1 MEIRQIKILAIDS
14 NHESLISID
23 ALIKHAFADAI
34 ILNSSSGESGI
45 ELARIEDPD
54 VILLDKL
61 LSEMD
66 SFEFCKKLK
75 SDKKLHDIPVV
86 FITSDK
92 DDKKSRMRAID
103 CGADAFLTKPFE
115 EWDLIVQI
123 RAMVKIKTASAEKVF
138 KTNKLH
144 KLEKINTLSKK
155 NELNERKIAKQ
166 TLNESEDRFEL
177 LFNNAPLGYQSL
189 DENGNILEVNQQW
202 LDLLGYQYDD
212 VNGKW
217 FGDFISAN
225 NVDSFKTRF
234 PIFKAQGHIHSEFE
248 MVHKNGAHLF
258 IAFDGRIGYDI
269 KGNFKQT
276 HCILQDITERRNAE
290 KALSESEER
299 FELAMKASEDGLFD
313 WNLET
318 DVIYYSPGWKRMV
331 GYENHELPHIISVWE
346 NLIKPEDLARS
357 KELHEKL
364 ISKEIDRY
372 VNEVK
377 LKHKKGHWVDILSR
391 AEAIFNDKG
400 KAIRIIGTHV
410 DITKRKRDEDELK
423 KLKTAIEKAEVSI
436 VITDSDANIEYAN
449 PYFSELT
456 GYSKSEYEGKN
467 PNVLGSGFHPVE
479 FYENL
484 WDTIT
489 SDKTWKGVFYNKK
502 KNGEFYWE
510 NAIISPITNN
520 ENAIT
525 HFVAIKSDITSE
537 RLINEELIREKIRAE
552 ESETKYKQIFDNTF
566 DIMSFYEVTED
577 NRFKVIT
584 FNSAEEKLIGSLE
597 NYQGKYIDECIPP
610 DLYATFKPHYDL
622 CISEEKLIEYEE
634 DISFLDVNKTFQTQL
649 IPLKNSKGK
658 VYRIIVISRDIS
670 DLKKMQLQLIDQN
683 EKLKFLN
690 QDLIIS
696 KEKAEQSD
704 KLKSA
709 FLANMSHE
717 IRTPMNGI
725 LGFSELLKNR
735 ELSGTLQQEYISII
749 EKSGQRM
756 LSIVNDIIDISK
768 IEAGLMKFD
777 IKETNINEKI
787 DFIYLFFKPQVEEK
801 GMKLYFKK
809 MLSRS
814 ESIIFTDSEK
824 VYSILTNLVKNAIK
838 YSNTGEIEFG
848 YNKKDEFL
856 EFYVKD
862 TGIGIP
868 KDRHE
873 AIFERFIQ
881 ADISNKMARQGAGL
895 GLSISKAF
903 VEKLGG
909 EIWVE
914 SEVGKGSTFYFTLP
928 YNHKTESVQKDNLLF
943 EGALKQNDKLNI
955 LIAEDDP
962 SSEYLISLTVR
973 EFSRKRLTAKRGSD
987 AVEICRTNPD
997 IDLILMDIQMPDLN
1011 GYEATKKIREFNK
1024 DVIIIAQT
1032 AFGLSGDKEKS
1043 IEAGCN
1049 DYIQKPISKYEIKTL
1064 IQQYCHKREAEN

>member
-1 MEIRQIKILAIDS
+1 MEIQQIKILAIDS
-14 NHESLISID
+14 NPESLININI
-23 ALIKHAFADAI
+23 LIKNAFVDAI
-34 ILNSSSGESGI
+34 ILTSVTGINGI
-45 ELARIEDPD
+45 ELARIENPD
-54 VILLDKL
+54 VIILDLLL
-61 LSEMD
+61 PETD
-66 SFEFCKKLK
+66 SFELCKRLK
-75 SDKKLHDIPVV
+75 TDKKLVDIPVV
-86 FITSDK
+86 FMTSNK
-92 DDKKSRMRAID
+92 DDKLGRIHALE
-103 CGADAFLTKPFE
+103 CGAEAFLSKPIDE
-115 EWDLIVQI
+115 YEMIALI
-123 RAMVKIKTASAEKVF
+123 RSMLKIKAANIQRRME
-138 KTNKLH
+138 NDR
-144 KLEKINTLSKK
+144 LEKLVEKRTFAIN
-155 NELNERKIAKQ
+155 NELKKRKLAEQ
-166 TLNESEDRFEL
+166 TLKESEEKFQL
-177 LFNNAPLGYQSL
+177 LFNKAPLGYQSL
-189 DENGNILEVNQQW
+189 DENGVFLEVNQRW
-202 LDLLGYQYDD
+202 LDIMGYSREE
-212 VNGKW
+212 VIGKW
-217 FGDFISAN
+217 FGDFVISAHRENIVN
-225 NVDSFKTRF
+225 NLATFKE
-234 PIFKAQGHIHSEFE
+234 QGNIHSEFE
-248 MVHKNGAHLF
+248 VIHKNGNTLY
-258 IAFDGRIGYDI
+258 ISSDGRIGTDAD
-269 KGNFKQT
+269 GNFKQT
-276 HCILQDITERRNAE
+276 HCILQDITLRKNAE
-290 KALSESEER
+290 KALLESEER

-331 GYENHELPHIISVWE
+331 GYENNELPHIISVWE
-346 NLIKPEDLARS
+346 KLIKPEDLVKS

-364 ISKEIDRY
+364 ISKQIDRY
-372 VNEVK
+372 VHEVK
-377 LKHKKGHWVDILSR
+377 LKHKQGHWVDILSR

-436 VITDSDANIEYAN
+436 VITDSEANIEYAN

-467 PNVLGSGFHPVE
+467 PNVLGSGFHSIE

-502 KNGEFYWE
+502 KNGQYYWE
-510 NAIISPITNN
+510 NAIISPISND
-520 ENAIT
+520 ENVIT

-537 RLINEELIREKIRAE
+537 KLTNEELIREKIRAE

-566 DIMSFYEVTED
+566 DIMSFYEVTDD

-584 FNSAEEKLIGSLE
+584 FNSAEERLIGSLE
-597 NYQGKYIDECIPP
+597 NYQGRFIDECIPP
-610 DLYATFKPHYDL
+610 ELYASFKPHYDL

-634 DISFLDVNKTFQTQL
+634 DISFMNINKTFQTQL
-649 IPLKNSKGK
+649 IPLKNELGR
-658 VYRIIVISRDIS
+658 VYRIIVISRDIT
-670 DLKKMQLQLIDQN
+670 DLKKLQHQLIDQN
-683 EKLKFLN
+683 EKLKSLN

-725 LGFSELLKNR
+725 LGFSELLKNP

-777 IKETNINEKI
+777 IRETNINEKI
-787 DFIYLFFKPQVEEK
+787 DFIYLFFKPQIEEK
-801 GMKLYFKK
+801 GMKLYYKK
-809 MLSRS
+809 MLSRN
-814 ESIIFTDSEK
+814 EAIILTDKEK
-824 VYSILTNLVKNAIK
+824 LYSILTNLVKNAIK

-848 YNKKDEFL
+848 YNKKDEFI

-868 KDRHE
+868 EDRQK

-909 EIWVE
+909 KIWVE
-914 SEVGKGSTFYFTLP
+914 SEVGQGSTFYFTLP
-928 YNHKTESVQKDNLLF
+928 YNLDIEDVKNKISLSEKPV
-943 EGALKQNDKLNI
+943 KQMEKLNI

-962 SSEYLISLTVR
+962 SSEFLISLTVK
-973 EFSRKRLTAKRGSD
+973 EFSKKRLIARKGSE
-987 AVEICRTNPD
+987 AIEICRSNPD
-997 IDLILMDIQMPDLN
+997 IDLILMDIQMPDID

-1024 DVIIIAQT
+1024 EVIIIAQT
-1032 AFGLSGDKEKS
+1032 AFGLTGDKKKS

-1049 DYIQKPISKYEIKTL
+1049 DYIQKPISKLEIKNM
-1064 IQQYCHKREAEN
+1064 IQQHCQKPEIDN